1 MMDNQTNSVSEARVG
16 SAMARRYLSQLCKH
30 FQHKLPVTL
39 AEDGSQ
45 GSIRFQGGTCA
56 LAADADAL
64 TLRLLAEDAA
74 ARERLED
81 VVARHLLRFAFRENL
96 EVPWQASA

>member
-1 MMDNQTNSVSEARVG
+1 MDSKASIAEARVV
-16 SAMARRYLSQLCKH
+16 SANARRYLSQLCKH

-39 AEDGSQ
+39 AADGSE
-45 GSIRFQGGTCA
+45 GRIEFSGGACT
-56 LAADADAL
+56 LAADAEVL
-64 TLRLLAEDAA
+64 MVRLLAEDAA

-96 EVPWQASA
+96 EIPWQPSA